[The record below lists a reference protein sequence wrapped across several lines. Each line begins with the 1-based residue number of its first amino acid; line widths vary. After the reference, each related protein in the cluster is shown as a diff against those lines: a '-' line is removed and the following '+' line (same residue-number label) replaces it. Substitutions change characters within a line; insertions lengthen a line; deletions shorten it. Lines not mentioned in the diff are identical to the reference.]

1 MKAGIFSTSKPLE
14 VGGALDLCVMTVL
27 EWACPEWACPQRLP
41 AGATKEAEVEVD
53 NPLDLG
59 DAGSQDW
66 VIKTDM
72 FGPKTRVWKYQ

>member
-1 MKAGIFSTSKPLE
+1 MRQVKAGMLSTSKPLE
-14 VGGALDLCVMTVL
+14 VGGALL
-27 EWACPEWACPQRLP
+27 EWACPRRLL

-66 VIKTDM
+66 VIKTDL

>member
-1 MKAGIFSTSKPLE
+1 MKAGIFSASKPLE
-14 VGGALDLCVMTVL
+14 VGGALDLCVMAVL
-27 EWACPEWACPQRLP
+27 EWACPRRLP
-41 AGATKEAEVEVD
+41 AGGTKEAELEFD